1 MFNQSRWANKLH
13 LNPTVLYLLLWCV
26 FVMINTIVDKKSKTI
41 KIETNYDFQ
50 EFEIRKFGEH
60 FHFDFIKNKNESMG
74 CALFFNQF
82 NGRKY
87 YPKEIKVENI
97 NTELKVVQ
105 LSFS

>member
-1 MFNQSRWANKLH
+1 M
-13 LNPTVLYLLLWCV
+13 V
-26 FVMINTIVDKKSKTI
+26 NTIVDKKSKTI

-50 EFEIRKFGEH
+50 DFKVVKFGER
-60 FHFDFIKNKNESMG
+60 FHLNFIKNKYESMG

-87 YPKEIKVENI
+87 YPKEIKVENV
-97 NTELKVVQ
+97 NTELKTVQ